1 MSRKIYLP
9 VIGVW
14 EDIDDV
20 TLLNGVPKVASD
32 GSLVDSSGAPVSVAA
47 TARFPSV
54 AVSGASISLTS
65 AHIGCVVAVTT
76 GASDSAVT
84 LPTTATDGDV
94 LIIRKADVGAGKVN
108 AGSNIAWLMT
118 ADDVVQLAYNSGAW
132 RVLYRSIAPIRQ
144 TYSATGAY
152 ILPPLAVTVTPRL
165 IAASGGG
172 GSGRRGAA
180 GSLRCGG
187 GGAQAGNFVERTFKA
202 SDIGPALTS
211 VPVSIGAKGSGAL
224 AVTTDS
230 TNGSAGTN
238 GGTTSFGTF
247 LSALGSTAGAGGTNA
262 SGVGGATNAGGTIHG
277 PNGGSASTSGG
288 SGVAPTTVGAITS
301 AGASGGGITT
311 GNAAAAG
318 AVSRTAGN
326 LVGGSAVVAGGS
338 AGTSGGGNGGDGA
351 SQPAGLVNGFAGGAG
366 GGSGGSSVTGDA
378 GAGGAGGWPG
388 GGGGGGGASVDG
400 VGNSGAGGDGADGAA
415 EVLTTF

>member
-9 VIGVW
+9 VLGIW

-47 TARFPSV
+47 SARFPSV

-65 AHIGCVVAVTT
+65 VHIGKLVRVTT
-76 GASDSAVT
+76 GASDSAVS
-84 LPTTATDGDV
+84 LPASATDGDT
-94 LIIRKADVGAGKVN
+94 LITAKADTGAGKVN
-108 AGSNIAWLMT
+108 ISSDTAWLIVQ
-118 ADDVVQLAYNSGAW
+118 DDVVQWVYNGSAW
-132 RVLYRSIAPIRQ
+132 VALDWRIAPIRQ
-144 TYSATGAY
+144 TYLATGTY

-165 IAASGGG
+165 ISASGGG

-230 TNGSAGTN
+230 TNGNAGTN
-238 GGTTSFGTF
+238 GGATSFGTF
-247 LSALGSTAGAGGTNA
+247 LSALGSSAGSGG
-262 SGVGGATNAGGTIHG
+262 TNAGGT
-277 PNGGSASTSGG
+277 GGFANASGTVFSPTGASASTSGG
-288 SGVAPTTVGAITS
+288 AGVAPASVGAMTS
-301 AGASGGGITT
+301 AGAAGAGITT
-311 GNAAAAG
+311 GNAASAG
-318 AVSRTAGN
+318 AASRTAGN
-326 LVGGSAVVAGGS
+326 LVGGSAIVSGGT
-338 AGTSGGGNGGDGA
+338 AGTSGGGSGGSGA
-351 SQPAGLVNGFAGGAG
+351 SQPVGLGNGFAGGAG

-388 GGGGGGGASVDG
+388 AGA
-400 VGNSGAGGDGADGAA
+400 
-415 EVLTTF
+415 